1 MIKDYT
7 YILGIET
14 SCDDTSVAVLRD
26 RKVLT
31 NIVSSQKI
39 HSQWGGVVPELAS
52 RAHHQSIVPVTD
64 AAIRQAGIDKLHL
77 SAIAYTRGPGLL
89 GSLIVGATF
98 ARAMG
103 MGLGIPV
110 IPVHHMEAH
119 ILAHFIDDPDMK
131 TPEFPFLCL
140 TVSGGHTQIVYVE
153 DHLTMKVIG
162 QTTDDAAGEAFDKI
176 AKILGIPYPGGPEI
190 DKLAAKGNPYA
201 FRFARPEVPG
211 LDYSF
216 SGLKTSV
223 LYTLEKFQKE
233 DKDFIQKNLNDI
245 AASVQQAIVD
255 TLIKK
260 VKLAIL
266 QTGVRHLAL
275 AGGVSANTGLRK
287 SIEKLSD
294 EMDVQIY
301 LPKLSYTTDNGAMI
315 GIAGYYYLTSGI
327 QRTSDLN
334 PTARWQLGI

>member
-1 MIKDYT
+1 MNEDI

-14 SCDDTSVAVLRD
+14 SCDDTSAAVLKG

-39 HSQWGGVVPELAS
+39 HAQWGGVVPELAS
-52 RAHHQSIVPVTD
+52 RAHHQNIIPVAD
-64 AAIRQAGIDKLHL
+64 LAIREAGIDKEQL

-98 ARAMG
+98 SRALG
-103 MGLGIPV
+103 LGLGIPV

-119 ILAHFIDDPDMK
+119 IMAHFIDDPDMQS
-131 TPEFPFLCL
+131 PEFPFLCL
-140 TVSGGHTQIVYVE
+140 TVSGGHTQLVLVNGFL
-153 DHLTMKVIG
+153 DMKVIG

-176 AKILGIPYPGGPEI
+176 AKILGLPYPGGPLI
-190 DKLAAKGNPYA
+190 DKLAQEGNPHA

-223 LYTLEKFQKE
+223 LYTLEKCQNE
-233 DKDFIQKNLNDI
+233 DPDFIHKHLNDI

-255 TLIKK
+255 TLLKK
-260 VKLAIL
+260 VKMALEE
-266 QTGVRHLAL
+266 TECKHLAV
-275 AGGVSANTGLRK
+275 AGGVSANSGLRK
-287 SIEKLSD
+287 ALKNLTDSMNIKLY
-294 EMDVQIY
+294 V
-301 LPKLSYTTDNGAMI
+301 PKPAYCTDNGAMI
-315 GIAGYYYLTSGI
+315 AIAGYYYFINNTKRS
-327 QRTSDLN
+327 TMFN
-334 PTARWQLGI
+334 PIARWQVGE